1 MANFTINGKEH
12 ELKLTYTGVK
22 YLNGVVGGNALEV
35 VGQAIQGDLD
45 IFPHVISAALKH
57 TGENHTISDVEQA
70 IEQAVE
76 EERLD
81 FRGIM
86 QLSNEVIA
94 ESFFYR
100 AIMTKMMTEN
110 KDAKKALD
118 KLLK

>member
-22 YLNGVVGGNALEV
+22 YLNGIVGGNALEV
-35 VGQAIQGDLD
+35 VGQAMQGDLD
-45 IFPHVISAALKH
+45 IFPHVIAAALKH
-57 TGENHTISDVEQA
+57 TGENYTQDDVEKA
-70 IEQAVE
+70 IEQATS

-81 FRGIM
+81 LLGIM

-94 ESFFYR
+94 ESFFYK
-100 AIMTKMMTEN
+100 AIMTKMMAEN

>member
-35 VGQAIQGDLD
+35 VGQVMQGDLET
-45 IFPHVISAALKH
+45 FPHVIAAALKY
-57 TGENHTISDVEQA
+57 TGENYTLADVEQA
-70 IEQAVE
+70 IELAVE

-86 QLSNEVIA
+86 QVSNEVIS
-94 ESFFYR
+94 ESFFFK
-100 AIMTKMMTEN
+100 ATLANLMAKN
-110 KDAKKALD
+110 KDMKKAMD
-118 KLLK
+118 QLLK

>member
-1 MANFTINGKEH
+1 MANFSINGKEH

-35 VGQAIQGDLD
+35 VGKALQGDLD
-45 IFPHVISAALKH
+45 LFPHVIAAALKH
-57 TGENHTISDVEQA
+57 TGENYTLADVEKA
-70 IEQAVE
+70 IELAVE

-86 QLSNEVIA
+86 KLTNEVIA
-94 ESFFYR
+94 ESFFYKEIL
-100 AIMTKMMTEN
+100 AKVMTQN

-118 KLLK
+118 NLLK

>member
-12 ELKLTYTGVK
+12 ELKLTYVGVK

-35 VGQAIQGDLD
+35 VGKAMQGDLD
-45 IFPHVISAALKH
+45 IFPHVIAAALKY
-57 TGENHTISDVEQA
+57 TEESYTLADIDKA
-70 IEQAVE
+70 IELATA

-81 FRGIM
+81 FLGIM

-94 ESFFYR
+94 ESFFYKT
-100 AIMTKMMTEN
+100 IMTKMLTEN